1 VCRYC
6 EDFDDLSVVL
16 TGEFHEQQQ
25 PEVIN
30 PFENGYREEERE
42 VEGGTH
48 AYHVTYQGSYGT
60 RGATKPQTISRQSPA
75 VSWNFKFQISS
86 QQQQQQ
92 QHISCIDIYTL
103 LYAW

>member
-1 VCRYC
+1 MCRYC
-6 EDFDDLSVVL
+6 EHFYDLSVVL

-48 AYHVTYQGSYGT
+48 AYHVTCQGFTGQEEPLN
-60 RGATKPQTISRQSPA
+60 RRNLLTISRG
-75 VSWNFKFQISS
+75 
-86 QQQQQQ
+86 
-92 QHISCIDIYTL
+92 
-103 LYAW
+103 